1 MAAIKLSPVKN
12 FRTMK
17 KIFTTLLLA
26 LLFAAVWAQ
35 SDKQCG
41 TDTSPQDDSLY
52 LHLVMELNMDTS
64 PVITNPRY
72 IPLFYHI
79 VRQSD
84 GTGGA
89 HLTALDD
96 ALVAL
101 NHQFDTVGFKFFRC
115 EEPNYIDDGLYFAQV
130 VQNSSEAGA
139 LVADNIRGGV
149 INLFFVPA
157 LLDDNGADTIC
168 GFARFPWQG
177 GNYIFLEN
185 DCAANGSSLTH
196 QLGHYFGLYH
206 THHSSATIAS
216 EHVTRVETDTC
227 FNCAFTG
234 DLFCDTQADPGL
246 NSTNVDASCTYN
258 GVVKDSCSDASPVQ
272 VFDYTPGVTNF
283 MSFARKDCR
292 SAFSAGQFERML
304 RVYLSTRLTELDPMM
319 CTNSPCYD
327 DVTLPLGADVVSVVK
342 TIRASNSI
350 TSTETIDVQDSPGVV
365 YKAGGYVSMEPGFE
379 TTGGSIFTAFIE
391 ECQAFAPHVNEDF
404 LVVPQ
409 DQPGILVAPN
419 PASGAV
425 TLWFKLP
432 EEGEARL
439 EVLSATG
446 QVVDVVADGVYSKGM
461 HTVQWDAGHLKGGM
475 YFVLLRQQGKQAVQ
489 KMVKSDS
496 N

>member
-1 MAAIKLSPVKN
+1 
-12 FRTMK
+12 MK

-26 LLFAAVWAQ
+26 LLCAAVWAQ
-35 SDKQCG
+35 SNKQCG
-41 TDTSPQDDSLY
+41 TDTAPEDDSLY
-52 LHLVMELNMDTS
+52 LELVMEMNMDTT

-89 HLTALDD
+89 DMTALDD
-96 ALVAL
+96 ALVEL
-101 NHQFDTVGFKFFRC
+101 NHQFDSVAFKFFRC
-115 EEPNYIDDGLYFAQV
+115 EEPDYIDDDLYFSQV
-130 VQNSSEAGA
+130 VQNSAEANA
-139 LVADNIRGGV
+139 LATDNARPGV

-157 LLDDNGADTIC
+157 LLDGNGTDTLC
-168 GFARFPWQG
+168 GYARFPWQG
-177 GNYIFLEN
+177 GNYIFMEN
-185 DCAANGSSLTH
+185 DCAANSSSLTH

-206 THHSSATIAS
+206 THHSSATIAP

-227 FNCAFTG
+227 FNCATTG
-234 DLFCDTQADPGL
+234 DLLCDTDADPGL
-246 NSTNVDASCTYN
+246 SGATVDASCTYN
-258 GVVKDSCSDASPVQ
+258 GVVKDSCSDATPAQ
-272 VFDYTPGVTNF
+272 ILDYTPDVTNF
-283 MSFARKDCR
+283 MSFSRKDCR
-292 SAFSAGQFERML
+292 NAFSPGQFDRMHGF
-304 RVYLSTRLTELDPMM
+304 YLSTRLPELDAML

-350 TSTETIDVQDSPGVV
+350 SSTETIDVQDSPGVV

-391 ECQAFAPHVNEDF
+391 ECQAFAPPVNEDF
-404 LVVPQ
+404 LIVPQ
-409 DQPGILVAPN
+409 DQPGILIAPN

-432 EEGEARL
+432 EEGEVHL
-439 EVLSATG
+439 QVLSATG
-446 QVVDVVADGVYSKGM
+446 QVMDVVADGVYSKGM
-461 HTVQWDAGHLKGGM
+461 HTVQWDAGQLKGGM

-489 KMVKSDS
+489 KMVKLDS